1 LVGWRESRI
10 IMGKKIIRPSAYGPR
25 IFRNMYNW
33 VHRNDEIY
41 YYPIY
46 NINAQMS
53 PRKLKIYNEDGEPMD
68 SYFIR
73 DFQRASNPN
82 WNNSKYF
89 IWDRFNYGLDTHF
102 YTHQAMLE
110 TMGTPI
116 RKYGMMLEAREIA
129 PRDYEIF
136 NMNRGLER
144 EFEAVFTFDDRMLNE
159 VSNAKF
165 YPVCAAVWYGVDDS
179 PVQLDAKAYEKK
191 QKDVSIV
198 SSNKENCDLHRFRI
212 DVARR
217 CKKEGIADT
226 FGTFDGGTYSD
237 ISESLKEY
245 RYSIIVENT
254 ISDYFFCEKIT
265 NCFAAQTIPIY
276 LGARKIDEFFNADGI
291 IHIEMKDLNEI
302 ENIIKQCDEKEYLSR
317 LPAIMDNYERV
328 QEYLNMDDYL
338 YTRYLRK

>member
-1 LVGWRESRI
+1 
-10 IMGKKIIRPSAYGPR
+10 
-25 IFRNMYNW
+25 
-33 VHRNDEIY
+33 
-41 YYPIY
+41 
-46 NINAQMS
+46 
-53 PRKLKIYNEDGEPMD
+53 
-68 SYFIR
+68 
-73 DFQRASNPN
+73 
-82 WNNSKYF
+82 
-89 IWDRFNYGLDTHF
+89 
-102 YTHQAMLE
+102 
-110 TMGTPI
+110 
-116 RKYGMMLEAREIA
+116 
-129 PRDYEIF
+129 
-136 NMNRGLER
+136 
-144 EFEAVFTFDDRMLNE
+144 
-159 VSNAKF
+159 
-165 YPVCAAVWYGVDDS
+165 
-179 PVQLDAKAYEKK
+179 LDAKAYEKK

>member
-1 LVGWRESRI
+1 
-10 IMGKKIIRPSAYGPR
+10 MGKRIIRPNAYGPR

-33 VHRNDEIY
+33 IHRNDEIY

-53 PRKLKIYNEDGEPMD
+53 PRKLKVYNESGDPMD
-68 SYFIR
+68 AYFIR
-73 DFQRASNPN
+73 DYQRASNPN
-82 WNNSKYF
+82 WNNSRYF

-110 TMGTPI
+110 TMGTPS

-136 NMNRGLER
+136 NMNKGLEK
-144 EFEAVFTFDDRMLNE
+144 EFDAVFTFDDRMLNE
-159 VSNAKF
+159 VPNAKF

-179 PVQLDAKAYEKK
+179 PVRLEAKAYENKRK
-191 QKDVSIV
+191 GVSIV

-212 DVARR
+212 EVAKR
-217 CKKEGIADT
+217 CKREGIADT
-226 FGTFDGGTYSD
+226 FGTFDGGAYSD
-237 ISESLKEY
+237 ISDSLKEY
-245 RYSIIVENT
+245 RYSIVVENT

-291 IHIEMKDLNEI
+291 ISIEMKDLDDI
-302 ENIIKQCDEKEYLSR
+302 ENIIKQCDEKEYLRR
-317 LPAIMDNYERV
+317 LPAILDNYERV